1 MNGILNLNKPEGHT
15 SFDCVAILRRLTGER
30 KIGHT
35 GTLDP
40 QATGVLPVCI
50 GKATRLLEFMDSAP
64 KTYVCGC
71 MLGLETDTQDIW
83 GEIIRDR
90 RLETASLARE
100 NVEKALGCFCGEI
113 EQKPPV
119 FSAVKVNGKKLYEYA
134 REGRSVE
141 IPVRRVTIHSIR
153 LLDWQSPQQP
163 FTFEVVC
170 SRGTY
175 VRAICHDLGQMLG
188 CGACMS
194 SLVRTQTCGY
204 SIDQSVTL
212 EDLRSMTAAQIEA
225 LLDPP
230 ETAVSHL
237 PRLELNEEQAE
248 LFTNGNPV
256 WSDGLTLSDEIQAV
270 FQDNKLIGIV
280 RDQKIAKVLLKGS
293 SI

>member
-1 MNGILNLNKPEGHT
+1 MNGVLNLNKPAGYT

-64 KTYVCGC
+64 KTDVCGC
-71 MLGLETDTQDIW
+71 ALGLETDTQDIW
-83 GEIIRDR
+83 GSAISDR
-90 RLETASLARE
+90 RPETASLTRE
-100 NVEKALGCFCGEI
+100 NVEKVLDTFRGEI
-113 EQKPPV
+113 DQKPPV
-119 FSAVKVNGKKLYEYA
+119 FSAIKVRGKKLYEYA
-134 REGRSVE
+134 REGKDVE
-141 IPVRRVTIHSIR
+141 VPVRRVTIHGIR
-153 LLDWQSPQQP
+153 MLDWQGPQQP

-175 VRAICHDLGQMLG
+175 VRAICHDLGQALG

-194 SLVRTQTCGY
+194 SLVRTDTCGY
-204 SIDQSVTL
+204 SLEQALPL
-212 EDLRSMTAAQIEA
+212 EDLLSMNAEQIEA

-237 PRLELNEEQAE
+237 PRLELDEEQAK
-248 LFTNGNPV
+248 LFANGNPI
-256 WSDGLTLSDEIQAV
+256 WSDGLTLSDEVQAV
-270 FQDNKLIGIV
+270 FHNNKLIGIV
-280 RDQKIAKVLLKGS
+280 RDQKIAKV
-293 SI
+293 I

>member
-1 MNGILNLNKPEGHT
+1 MNGVLNLNKPAGYT

-71 MLGLETDTQDIW
+71 ALGLETDTQDIW
-83 GEIIRDR
+83 GSAISDR
-90 RLETASLARE
+90 RSVTASLTRE
-100 NVEKALGCFCGEI
+100 NVEKVLDTFRGEI
-113 EQKPPV
+113 DQKPPV
-119 FSAVKVNGKKLYEYA
+119 FSAIKVRGKKLYEYA
-134 REGRSVE
+134 REGKDVE
-141 IPVRRVTIHSIR
+141 VPVRRVTIHGIR
-153 LLDWQSPQQP
+153 MLDWQGPQQP

-175 VRAICHDLGQMLG
+175 VRAICHDLGQALG

-194 SLVRTQTCGY
+194 FLVRTDTCGY
-204 SIDQSVTL
+204 SLEQALPL
-212 EDLRSMTAAQIEA
+212 EDLRIMNAEQIEA

-237 PRLELNEEQAE
+237 PRLELDEEQAK
-248 LFTNGNPV
+248 LFANGNPI
-256 WSDGLTLSDEIQAV
+256 WSDGLTLSGEVQAV
-270 FQDNKLIGIV
+270 FHNNKLIGIV
-280 RDQKIAKVLLKGS
+280 RDQKIAKV
-293 SI
+293 I

>member
-1 MNGILNLNKPEGHT
+1 MNGILNLNKPAGYT
-15 SFDCVAILRRLTGER
+15 SFDCVAVLRKLTGEK

-40 QATGVLPVCI
+40 QATGVLPICI

-71 MLGLETDTQDIW
+71 TLGLETDTQDIW
-83 GEIIRDR
+83 GSVTCDR
-90 RLETASLARE
+90 RTETASVTRE
-100 NVEKALGCFCGEI
+100 NVEEVLRSFEGEI
-113 EQKPPV
+113 AQKPPV
-119 FSAVKVNGKKLYEYA
+119 FSAIKVNGKKLYEYA
-134 REGRSVE
+134 REGREVD

-153 LLDWQSPQQP
+153 LLEWNGPEEP

-204 SIDQSVTL
+204 SIENAVSMD
-212 EDLRSMTAAQIEA
+212 DLKQMTADQIEA
-225 LLDPP
+225 LLDSP

-237 PRLELNEEQAE
+237 PRLELNETQAR
-248 LFTNGNPV
+248 LFCNGNPV
-256 WSDGLTLSDEIQAV
+256 WSHDLALQDDIQAV
-270 FQDNKLIGIV
+270 FFDTHLIGII
-280 RDQKIAKVLLKGS
+280 RNKTIAKVL
-293 SI
+293 

>member
-1 MNGILNLNKPEGHT
+1 MNGVLNLNKPAGYT

-50 GKATRLLEFMDSAP
+50 GKATRLLEFMDNAP

-71 MLGLETDTQDIW
+71 TLGLDTDTQDIW
-83 GEIIRDR
+83 GSAISDR
-90 RLETASLARE
+90 RPETASLTRE
-100 NVEKALGCFCGEI
+100 NVEKVLDTFRGEI
-113 EQKPPV
+113 DQKPPV
-119 FSAVKVNGKKLYEYA
+119 FSAIKVKGKKLYEYA
-134 REGRSVE
+134 REGKDVE
-141 IPVRRVTIHSIR
+141 VPVRRVTIHGIR
-153 LLDWQSPQQP
+153 MLDWQGPQQP

-175 VRAICHDLGQMLG
+175 VRAICHDLGQALG

-194 SLVRTQTCGY
+194 SLVRTDTCGY
-204 SIDQSVTL
+204 SLEQALPL
-212 EDLRSMTAAQIEA
+212 EDLRSMNAEQIEA

-237 PRLELNEEQAE
+237 PRLELDEEQAK
-248 LFTNGNPV
+248 LFANGNPI
-256 WSDGLTLSDEIQAV
+256 WSDGLTLSDEVQAV
-270 FQDNKLIGIV
+270 FHNNKLIGIV
-280 RDQKIAKVLLKGS
+280 RDQKIAKV
-293 SI
+293 I

>member
-1 MNGILNLNKPEGHT
+1 MNGVLNLNKPAGYT

-71 MLGLETDTQDIW
+71 TLGLETDTQDIW
-83 GEIIRDR
+83 GSAISDKRPV
-90 RLETASLARE
+90 TASLTRE
-100 NVEKALGCFCGEI
+100 NVEKVLDTFRGEI
-113 EQKPPV
+113 DQKPPV
-119 FSAVKVNGKKLYEYA
+119 FSAIKVRGKKLYEYA
-134 REGRSVE
+134 REGKDVE
-141 IPVRRVTIHSIR
+141 VPVRRVTIHGIR
-153 LLDWQSPQQP
+153 MLDWQGPQQP

-175 VRAICHDLGQMLG
+175 VRAICHDLGQALG

-194 SLVRTQTCGY
+194 SLVRTDTCGY
-204 SIDQSVTL
+204 SLEQALPL
-212 EDLRSMTAAQIEA
+212 EDLRSMNAEQIEA

-237 PRLELNEEQAE
+237 PRLELDEEQAK
-248 LFTNGNPV
+248 LFANGNPI
-256 WSDGLTLSDEIQAV
+256 WSDGLTLSDEVQAV
-270 FQDNKLIGIV
+270 FHNNKLIGIV
-280 RDQKIAKVLLKGS
+280 RDQKIAKV
-293 SI
+293 I

>member
-1 MNGILNLNKPEGHT
+1 MNGILNLNKPAGYT
-15 SFDCVAILRRLTGER
+15 SFDCVAVLRKLTGEK

-50 GKATRLLEFMDSAP
+50 GMATRLLEFMDGAP

-71 MLGLETDTQDIW
+71 TLGLETDTQDIW
-83 GEIIRDR
+83 GSVLYDR
-90 RLETASLARE
+90 RPETASVTRE
-100 NVEKALGCFCGEI
+100 NVEKALRSFEGEI

-119 FSAVKVNGKKLYEYA
+119 FSAIKVNGKKLYEYA
-134 REGRSVE
+134 REGRDVE
-141 IPVRRVTIHSIR
+141 IPVRKVTIHSIR
-153 LLDWQSPQQP
+153 ILDWNGPEEP

-175 VRAICHDLGQMLG
+175 VRSICHDLGRMLG

-204 SIDQSVTL
+204 SIENAVSLD
-212 EDLRSMTAAQIEA
+212 DLKQMTAEQIEA

-237 PRLELNEEQAE
+237 PRLDLSDDQAR
-248 LFTNGNPV
+248 LFCNGNPV
-256 WSDGLTLSDEIQAV
+256 WSQDLTLTDEIQAV
-270 FQDNKLIGIV
+270 FFDKQLIGII
-280 RDQKIAKVLLKGS
+280 RNKAIAKVL
-293 SI
+293 

>member
-1 MNGILNLNKPEGHT
+1 MNGVLNLNKPAGYT

-71 MLGLETDTQDIW
+71 TLGLETDTQDIW
-83 GEIIRDR
+83 GSVKSDR
-90 RLETASLARE
+90 RAEIASLTRE
-100 NVEKALGCFCGEI
+100 NVEKVLDTFRGEI

-119 FSAVKVNGKKLYEYA
+119 FSAIKVNGKRLYEYA
-134 REGRSVE
+134 REGRDVE
-141 IPVRRVTIHSIR
+141 VPVRLVTIHGIR
-153 LLDWQSPQQP
+153 MLDWQGPQQP

-175 VRAICHDLGQMLG
+175 VRAICHDMGQTLG

-194 SLVRTQTCGY
+194 SLVRTNTCGY
-204 SIDQSVTL
+204 SPEQALSL
-212 EDLRSMTAAQIEA
+212 EDLRSMNAEQIEA

-237 PRLELNEEQAE
+237 PRLELDEEHAK
-248 LFTNGNPV
+248 LFTNGNPI
-256 WSDGLTLSDEIQAV
+256 WSDGLTLFDEVQAV
-270 FQDNKLIGIV
+270 FHNSKLIGIV
-280 RDQKIAKVLLKGS
+280 RDRKIAKVL
-293 SI
+293 

>member
-1 MNGILNLNKPEGHT
+1 MNGVLNLNKPAGYT

-71 MLGLETDTQDIW
+71 TLGLETDTQDIW
-83 GEIIRDR
+83 GSVKSDR
-90 RLETASLARE
+90 RAEIASLTRE
-100 NVEKALGCFCGEI
+100 NVEKVLDTFRGEI

-119 FSAVKVNGKKLYEYA
+119 FSAIKVNGKRLYEYA
-134 REGRSVE
+134 REGRDVE
-141 IPVRRVTIHSIR
+141 VPVRSVTIHGIR
-153 LLDWQSPQQP
+153 MLDWQGPQQP

-175 VRAICHDLGQMLG
+175 VRAICHDMGQTLG

-194 SLVRTQTCGY
+194 SLVRTNTCGY
-204 SIDQSVTL
+204 SLEQALSL
-212 EDLRSMTAAQIEA
+212 EDLRSMNAEQIET

-237 PRLELNEEQAE
+237 PSLELDEEHAK
-248 LFTNGNPV
+248 LFTNGNPI
-256 WSDGLTLSDEIQAV
+256 WSDGLTLSDEVQAV
-270 FQDNKLIGIV
+270 FHNSKLIGIV
-280 RDQKIAKVLLKGS
+280 RDRKIAKVL
-293 SI
+293 

>member
-1 MNGILNLNKPEGHT
+1 MNGVLNLNKPAGYT

-30 KIGHT
+30 KIVHT

-71 MLGLETDTQDIW
+71 TLGLDTDTQDIW
-83 GEIIRDR
+83 GSAISDR
-90 RLETASLARE
+90 RPETASLTRE
-100 NVEKALGCFCGEI
+100 NVEKVLDTFRGEI
-113 EQKPPV
+113 DQKPPV
-119 FSAVKVNGKKLYEYA
+119 FSAIKVKGKKLYEYA
-134 REGRSVE
+134 REGKDVE
-141 IPVRRVTIHSIR
+141 VPVRRVTIHGIR
-153 LLDWQSPQQP
+153 MLDWQGPQQP

-175 VRAICHDLGQMLG
+175 VRAICHDLGQALG

-194 SLVRTQTCGY
+194 SLVRTDTCGY
-204 SIDQSVTL
+204 SLEQALPL
-212 EDLRSMTAAQIEA
+212 EDLRSMNAEQIEA

-237 PRLELNEEQAE
+237 PRLELDEEQAK
-248 LFTNGNPV
+248 LFANGNPI
-256 WSDGLTLSDEIQAV
+256 WSDGLTLSDEVQAV
-270 FQDNKLIGIV
+270 FHNNKLIGIV
-280 RDQKIAKVLLKGS
+280 RDQKIAKV
-293 SI
+293 I

>member
-1 MNGILNLNKPEGHT
+1 MNGILNLNKPAGYT
-15 SFDCVAILRRLTGER
+15 SFDCVAVLRKLTGEK

-71 MLGLETDTQDIW
+71 TLGLETDTQDIW
-83 GEIIRDR
+83 GSVLYDR
-90 RLETASLARE
+90 RPETASVTRE
-100 NVEKALGCFCGEI
+100 NVEKALRSFEGEI

-119 FSAVKVNGKKLYEYA
+119 FSAIKVNGKKLYEYA
-134 REGRSVE
+134 REGRDVE
-141 IPVRRVTIHSIR
+141 IPVRKVTIHSIR
-153 LLDWQSPQQP
+153 ILDWNGPEEP

-175 VRAICHDLGQMLG
+175 VRSICHDLGQMLG

-204 SIDQSVTL
+204 SIENAVSLD
-212 EDLRSMTAAQIEA
+212 DLKQMTAEQIEA

-237 PRLELNEEQAE
+237 PRLDLSDDQAR
-248 LFTNGNPV
+248 LFCNGNPV
-256 WSDGLTLSDEIQAV
+256 WSQDLTLTDEIQAV
-270 FQDNKLIGIV
+270 FFDKQLIGII
-280 RDQKIAKVLLKGS
+280 RNKAIAKVL
-293 SI
+293 

>member
-1 MNGILNLNKPEGHT
+1 MNGILNLNKPAGYT
-15 SFDCVAILRRLTGER
+15 SFDCVAVLRKLTGEK

-71 MLGLETDTQDIW
+71 TLGLETDTQDIW
-83 GEIIRDR
+83 GSVLYDR
-90 RLETASLARE
+90 RPETASVTRE
-100 NVEKALGCFCGEI
+100 NVEKALRSFEGEI

-119 FSAVKVNGKKLYEYA
+119 FSAIKVNGKKLYEYA
-134 REGRSVE
+134 REGRDVE
-141 IPVRRVTIHSIR
+141 IPVRKVTVHSIR
-153 LLDWQSPQQP
+153 ILDWNGPEET

-175 VRAICHDLGQMLG
+175 VRSICHDLGQMLG

-194 SLVRTQTCGY
+194 SLVRTQTSGY
-204 SIDQSVTL
+204 SIDNAVSMD
-212 EDLRSMTAAQIEA
+212 DLKQMTAEQIEA

-237 PRLELNEEQAE
+237 PRLDLSDDQAR
-248 LFTNGNPV
+248 LFCNGNPV
-256 WSDGLTLSDEIQAV
+256 WSQDLTLTDEIQAV
-270 FQDNKLIGIV
+270 FFDKQLIGII
-280 RDQKIAKVLLKGS
+280 RNKAIAKVL
-293 SI
+293 

>member
-1 MNGILNLNKPEGHT
+1 MNGILNLNKPAGYT
-15 SFDCVAILRRLTGER
+15 SFDCVAVLRKLTGEK

-40 QATGVLPVCI
+40 QATGVLPICI

-71 MLGLETDTQDIW
+71 TLGLETDTQDIW
-83 GEIIRDR
+83 GSVLYDR
-90 RLETASLARE
+90 RPETASVTRE
-100 NVEKALGCFCGEI
+100 NVEKALRSFEGEI

-119 FSAVKVNGKKLYEYA
+119 FSAIKVNGKKLYEYA
-134 REGRSVE
+134 REGRDVE
-141 IPVRRVTIHSIR
+141 IPVRKVTIHSIR
-153 LLDWQSPQQP
+153 ILDWNGPEEP

-175 VRAICHDLGQMLG
+175 VRSICHDLGRMLG

-204 SIDQSVTL
+204 SIENAVSLD
-212 EDLRSMTAAQIEA
+212 DLKQMTAEQIEA

-237 PRLELNEEQAE
+237 PRLDLSDDQAR
-248 LFTNGNPV
+248 LFCNGNPV
-256 WSDGLTLSDEIQAV
+256 WSQDLTLTDEIQAV
-270 FQDNKLIGIV
+270 FFDKQLIGII
-280 RDQKIAKVLLKGS
+280 RNKAIAKVL
-293 SI
+293 

>member
-1 MNGILNLNKPEGHT
+1 MNGVLNLNKPAGYT

-71 MLGLETDTQDIW
+71 TLGLETDTQDIW
-83 GEIIRDR
+83 GSVKSDR
-90 RLETASLARE
+90 RAEIASLTRE
-100 NVEKALGCFCGEI
+100 NVEKVLDTFRGEI

-119 FSAVKVNGKKLYEYA
+119 FSAIKVNGKRLYEYA
-134 REGRSVE
+134 REGRDVE
-141 IPVRRVTIHSIR
+141 VPVRSVTIHGIR
-153 LLDWQSPQQP
+153 MLDWQGPQQP

-175 VRAICHDLGQMLG
+175 VRAICHDMGQTLG

-194 SLVRTQTCGY
+194 SLVRTNTCGY
-204 SIDQSVTL
+204 SLEQALSL
-212 EDLRSMTAAQIEA
+212 EDLRSMNAEQIET

-237 PRLELNEEQAE
+237 PRLELDEEHAK
-248 LFTNGNPV
+248 LFTNGNPI
-256 WSDGLTLSDEIQAV
+256 WSDGLTLSDEVQAV
-270 FQDNKLIGIV
+270 FHNSKLIGIV
-280 RDQKIAKVLLKGS
+280 RDRKIAKVL
-293 SI
+293 

>member
-1 MNGILNLNKPEGHT
+1 MNGILNLNKPAGYT
-15 SFDCVAILRRLTGER
+15 SFDCVAVLRKLTGEK

-71 MLGLETDTQDIW
+71 TLGLETDTQDIW
-83 GEIIRDR
+83 GSVLYDR
-90 RLETASLARE
+90 RPETASVTRE
-100 NVEKALGCFCGEI
+100 NVEKALRSFEGEI

-119 FSAVKVNGKKLYEYA
+119 FSAIKVNGKKLYEYA
-134 REGRSVE
+134 REGRDVE
-141 IPVRRVTIHSIR
+141 IPVRKVTVHSIR
-153 LLDWQSPQQP
+153 ILDWNGPEET

-175 VRAICHDLGQMLG
+175 VRSICHDLGQMLG

-204 SIDQSVTL
+204 SIENAVSMD
-212 EDLRSMTAAQIEA
+212 DLKQMTAEQIEA

-237 PRLELNEEQAE
+237 PRLDLSDDQAR
-248 LFTNGNPV
+248 LFCNGNPV
-256 WSDGLTLSDEIQAV
+256 WSQDLTLTDEIQAV
-270 FQDNKLIGIV
+270 FFDKQLIGII
-280 RDQKIAKVLLKGS
+280 RNKAIAKVL
-293 SI
+293 

>member
-1 MNGILNLNKPEGHT
+1 MNGVLNLNKPAGYT

-71 MLGLETDTQDIW
+71 TLGLETDTQDIW
-83 GEIIRDR
+83 GSVKSDR
-90 RLETASLARE
+90 RAEIASLTRE
-100 NVEKALGCFCGEI
+100 NVEKVLDTFRGEI

-119 FSAVKVNGKKLYEYA
+119 FSAIKVNGKRLYEYA
-134 REGRSVE
+134 REGRDVE
-141 IPVRRVTIHSIR
+141 VPVRSVTIHGIR
-153 LLDWQSPQQP
+153 MLDWQGPQQP

-175 VRAICHDLGQMLG
+175 VRAICHDMGQTLG

-194 SLVRTQTCGY
+194 SLVRTNTCGY
-204 SIDQSVTL
+204 SLEQAISL
-212 EDLRSMTAAQIEA
+212 EDLRSMNAEQIEA

-230 ETAVSHL
+230 ESAVSHL
-237 PRLELNEEQAE
+237 PRLELDEEHSK
-248 LFTNGNPV
+248 LFTNGNPI
-256 WSDGLTLSDEIQAV
+256 WSDGLTLSDEVQAV
-270 FQDNKLIGIV
+270 FHNSKLIGIV
-280 RDQKIAKVLLKGS
+280 RDRKIAKVL
-293 SI
+293 

>member
-1 MNGILNLNKPEGHT
+1 MNGVLNLNKPAGYT

-71 MLGLETDTQDIW
+71 TLGLETDTQDIW
-83 GEIIRDR
+83 GSVKSDR
-90 RLETASLARE
+90 RAEIASLTRE
-100 NVEKALGCFCGEI
+100 NVEKVLDTFRGEI

-119 FSAVKVNGKKLYEYA
+119 FSAIKVGGKRLYEYA
-134 REGRSVE
+134 REGRDVE
-141 IPVRRVTIHSIR
+141 VPVRLVTIHGIR
-153 LLDWQSPQQP
+153 MLDWQGPQQP

-175 VRAICHDLGQMLG
+175 VRAICHDMGQTLG

-194 SLVRTQTCGY
+194 SLVRTNTCGY
-204 SIDQSVTL
+204 SLEQALSL
-212 EDLRSMTAAQIEA
+212 EDLRSMNAEQIEA

-237 PRLELNEEQAE
+237 PRLELDEEHAK
-248 LFTNGNPV
+248 LFTNGNPI
-256 WSDGLTLSDEIQAV
+256 WSDGLTLFDEVQAV
-270 FQDNKLIGIV
+270 FHNSKLIGIV
-280 RDQKIAKVLLKGS
+280 RDRKIAKVL
-293 SI
+293 

>member
-1 MNGILNLNKPEGHT
+1 MNGVLNLNKPAGYT
-15 SFDCVAILRRLTGER
+15 SFDCVAILRRLTGEH

-71 MLGLETDTQDIW
+71 TLGLDTDTQAIW
-83 GEIIRDR
+83 GSAISDR
-90 RLETASLARE
+90 RPETASLTRE
-100 NVEKALGCFCGEI
+100 NVEKVLDTFRGEI
-113 EQKPPV
+113 DQKPPV
-119 FSAVKVNGKKLYEYA
+119 FSAIKVKGKKLYEYA
-134 REGRSVE
+134 REGKDVE
-141 IPVRRVTIHSIR
+141 VPVRRVTIHGIR
-153 LLDWQSPQQP
+153 MLDWQGPQQP

-175 VRAICHDLGQMLG
+175 VRAICHDLGQALG

-194 SLVRTQTCGY
+194 SLVRTDTCGY
-204 SIDQSVTL
+204 SLEQALPL
-212 EDLRSMTAAQIEA
+212 EDLRSMNAEQIEA

-237 PRLELNEEQAE
+237 PRLELDEEQAK
-248 LFTNGNPV
+248 LFANGNPI
-256 WSDGLTLSDEIQAV
+256 WSDGLTLSDEVQAV
-270 FQDNKLIGIV
+270 FHNNKLIGIV
-280 RDQKIAKVLLKGS
+280 RDQKIAKV
-293 SI
+293 I

>member
-1 MNGILNLNKPEGHT
+1 MNGILNLNKPAGYT
-15 SFDCVAILRRLTGER
+15 SFDCVAVLRKLTGEK

-40 QATGVLPVCI
+40 QATGVLPICI
-50 GKATRLLEFMDSAP
+50 GKAARLLEFMDGAP

-71 MLGLETDTQDIW
+71 TLGLETDTQDIW
-83 GEIIRDR
+83 GSVLYDR
-90 RLETASLARE
+90 RPETASVTRE
-100 NVEKALGCFCGEI
+100 NVEKALRSFEGEI

-119 FSAVKVNGKKLYEYA
+119 FSAIKVNGKKLYEYA
-134 REGRSVE
+134 REGRDVE
-141 IPVRRVTIHSIR
+141 IPVRKVTIHSIR
-153 LLDWQSPQQP
+153 ILDWNGPEEP

-175 VRAICHDLGQMLG
+175 VRSICHDLGRMLG

-204 SIDQSVTL
+204 SIENAVSLD
-212 EDLRSMTAAQIEA
+212 DLKQMTAEQIEA

-237 PRLELNEEQAE
+237 PRLDLSDDQAR
-248 LFTNGNPV
+248 LFCNGNPV
-256 WSDGLTLSDEIQAV
+256 WSQDLTLTDEIQAV
-270 FQDNKLIGIV
+270 FFDKQLIGII
-280 RDQKIAKVLLKGS
+280 RNKAIAKVL
-293 SI
+293 

>member
-1 MNGILNLNKPEGHT
+1 MNGILNLNKPAGYT
-15 SFDCVAILRRLTGER
+15 SFDCVAVLRKLTGEK

-71 MLGLETDTQDIW
+71 TLGLETDTQDIW
-83 GEIIRDR
+83 GSVLYDR
-90 RLETASLARE
+90 RPETASVTRE
-100 NVEKALGCFCGEI
+100 NVEKALRSFEGEI

-119 FSAVKVNGKKLYEYA
+119 FSAIKVNGKKLYEYA
-134 REGRSVE
+134 REGRDVE
-141 IPVRRVTIHSIR
+141 IPVRKVTIHSIR
-153 LLDWQSPQQP
+153 ILDWNGPEEP

-175 VRAICHDLGQMLG
+175 VRSICHDLGQMLG

-204 SIDQSVTL
+204 SIENAVSMD
-212 EDLRSMTAAQIEA
+212 DLKQMTAEQIEA
-225 LLDPP
+225 LLDPS

-237 PRLELNEEQAE
+237 QRLDLSEDQAR
-248 LFTNGNPV
+248 LFCNGNPV
-256 WSDGLTLSDEIQAV
+256 WSQDLTLTDEIQAV
-270 FQDNKLIGIV
+270 FFDKQLIGII
-280 RDQKIAKVLLKGS
+280 RNKAIAKVL
-293 SI
+293 

>member
-1 MNGILNLNKPEGHT
+1 MNGILNLNKPADYT
-15 SFDCVAILRRLTGER
+15 SFDCVAILRRLSGER

-71 MLGLETDTQDIW
+71 TLGLETDTQDIW
-83 GEIIRDR
+83 GNVLSDR
-90 RLETASLARE
+90 RLETASLTRE
-100 NVEKALGCFCGEI
+100 NVEKALDTFRGEI

-119 FSAVKVNGKKLYEYA
+119 FSAIKVNGKKLYEYA
-134 REGRSVE
+134 REGKDVE
-141 IPVRRVTIHSIR
+141 IPVRQVTIHGIR
-153 LLDWQSPQQP
+153 LLGWQGPRQP
-163 FTFEVVC
+163 FTFEVIC

-175 VRAICHDLGQMLG
+175 VRAICHDLGQDLG

-194 SLVRTQTCGY
+194 SLVRTNTCGY
-204 SIDQSVTL
+204 SLEQAIPL
-212 EDLRSMTAAQIEA
+212 EDLRSMKAEQIEA

-237 PRLELNEEQAE
+237 PRLELGEEQSK
-248 LFTNGNPV
+248 LFINGNPV
-256 WSDGLTLSDEIQAV
+256 WSDGLTLSNEVQAA
-270 FQDNKLIGIV
+270 FHNNKLIGII
-280 RDQKIAKVLLKGS
+280 RDQKIAKVL
-293 SI
+293 

>member
-1 MNGILNLNKPEGHT
+1 MNGVLNLNKPAGYT

-71 MLGLETDTQDIW
+71 TLGLETDTQDIW
-83 GEIIRDR
+83 GSVKSDR
-90 RLETASLARE
+90 RAEIASLTRE
-100 NVEKALGCFCGEI
+100 NVEKVLDTFRGEI

-119 FSAVKVNGKKLYEYA
+119 FSAIKVNGKKLYEYA
-134 REGRSVE
+134 REGKNVE
-141 IPVRRVTIHSIR
+141 IPVRRVTVHGIR
-153 LLDWQSPQQP
+153 MLDWQGPRQP

-175 VRAICHDLGQMLG
+175 VRAICHDMGQTLG

-194 SLVRTQTCGY
+194 SLVRTNTCWY
-204 SIDQSVTL
+204 SLEQALPL
-212 EDLRSMTAAQIEA
+212 EDLRSMNAEQIEA

-237 PRLELNEEQAE
+237 PRLELGEEQSK
-248 LFTNGNPV
+248 LFINGNPV
-256 WSDGLTLSDEIQAV
+256 WSDGLTLSDEVQAA
-270 FQDNKLIGIV
+270 FHNNKLIGIV
-280 RDQKIAKVLLKGS
+280 RDQKIAKVL
-293 SI
+293 

>member
-1 MNGILNLNKPEGHT
+1 MNGVLNLNKPAGYT

-71 MLGLETDTQDIW
+71 TLGLDTDTQDIW
-83 GEIIRDR
+83 GSAISDR
-90 RLETASLARE
+90 RPETASLTRE
-100 NVEKALGCFCGEI
+100 NVEKVLDTFRGEI
-113 EQKPPV
+113 DQKPPV
-119 FSAVKVNGKKLYEYA
+119 FSAIKVRGKKLYEYA
-134 REGRSVE
+134 REGKDVE
-141 IPVRRVTIHSIR
+141 VPVRRVTIHGIR
-153 LLDWQSPQQP
+153 MLDWQGPQQP

-175 VRAICHDLGQMLG
+175 VRAICHDLGQALG

-194 SLVRTQTCGY
+194 SLVRTDTCGY
-204 SIDQSVTL
+204 SLEQALPL
-212 EDLRSMTAAQIEA
+212 EDLRSMNAEQIEA

-237 PRLELNEEQAE
+237 PRLELDEEQAK
-248 LFTNGNPV
+248 LFANGNPI
-256 WSDGLTLSDEIQAV
+256 WSDGLTLSDEVQAV
-270 FQDNKLIGIV
+270 FHNNKLIGIV
-280 RDQKIAKVLLKGS
+280 RDQKIAKV
-293 SI
+293 I

>member
-1 MNGILNLNKPEGHT
+1 MNGVLNLSKPAGYT

-71 MLGLETDTQDIW
+71 TLGLETDTQDIW
-83 GEIIRDR
+83 GGVRSDK
-90 RLETASLARE
+90 RLEIASLTRE
-100 NVEKALGCFCGEI
+100 NVEKVLDTFRGEI

-119 FSAVKVNGKKLYEYA
+119 FSAIKVNGKKLYEYA
-134 REGRSVE
+134 REGKNVD
-141 IPVRRVTIHSIR
+141 IPVRRVTIHGIR
-153 LLDWQSPQQP
+153 MLDWQGPQQP

-175 VRAICHDLGQMLG
+175 VRAICHDMGQTLG

-194 SLVRTQTCGY
+194 SLVRTNTSGY
-204 SIDQSVTL
+204 SLEQALSL
-212 EDLRSMTAAQIEA
+212 EDLRSMNAEQIEA
-225 LLDPP
+225 LLNPP

-237 PRLELNEEQAE
+237 PRLELGEEQAK
-248 LFTNGNPV
+248 LFINGNPV
-256 WSDGLTLSDEIQAV
+256 WSDGLTLFDEVQAA
-270 FQDNKLIGIV
+270 FHNNKLIGIV
-280 RDQKIAKVLLKGS
+280 RDQKIAKVL
-293 SI
+293 

>member
-1 MNGILNLNKPEGHT
+1 MNGVLNLNKPAGYT

-71 MLGLETDTQDIW
+71 TLGLETDTQDIW
-83 GEIIRDR
+83 GSAISDKRPV
-90 RLETASLARE
+90 TASLTRE
-100 NVEKALGCFCGEI
+100 NVEKVLDTFRGEI
-113 EQKPPV
+113 DQKPPV
-119 FSAVKVNGKKLYEYA
+119 FSAIKVKGKKLYEYA
-134 REGRSVE
+134 REGKDVE
-141 IPVRRVTIHSIR
+141 VPVRRVTIHGIR
-153 LLDWQSPQQP
+153 MLDWQGPQQP

-175 VRAICHDLGQMLG
+175 VRAICHDLGQALG

-194 SLVRTQTCGY
+194 SLVRTDTCGY
-204 SIDQSVTL
+204 SLEQALPL
-212 EDLRSMTAAQIEA
+212 EDLRSMNAEQIEA

-237 PRLELNEEQAE
+237 PRLELDEEQAK
-248 LFTNGNPV
+248 LFANGNPI
-256 WSDGLTLSDEIQAV
+256 WSDGLTLSGEVQAV
-270 FQDNKLIGIV
+270 FHNNKLIGIV
-280 RDQKIAKVLLKGS
+280 RDQKIAKV
-293 SI
+293 I

>member
-1 MNGILNLNKPEGHT
+1 MNGVLNLNKPAGYT

-71 MLGLETDTQDIW
+71 ALGLETDTQDIW
-83 GEIIRDR
+83 GSAISDR
-90 RLETASLARE
+90 RSVTASLTRE
-100 NVEKALGCFCGEI
+100 NVEKVLDTFRGEI
-113 EQKPPV
+113 DQKPPV
-119 FSAVKVNGKKLYEYA
+119 FSAIKVKGKKLYEYA
-134 REGRSVE
+134 REGKDVE
-141 IPVRRVTIHSIR
+141 VPVRRVTIHGIR
-153 LLDWQSPQQP
+153 MLDWQGPQQP

-175 VRAICHDLGQMLG
+175 VRAICHDLGQALG

-194 SLVRTQTCGY
+194 SLVRTDTCGY
-204 SIDQSVTL
+204 SLEQALPL
-212 EDLRSMTAAQIEA
+212 EDLRSMNAEQIEA

-237 PRLELNEEQAE
+237 PRLELDEEQAK
-248 LFTNGNPV
+248 LFANGNPI
-256 WSDGLTLSDEIQAV
+256 WSDGLTLSDEVQAV
-270 FQDNKLIGIV
+270 FHNNKLIGIV
-280 RDQKIAKVLLKGS
+280 RDQKIAKV
-293 SI
+293 I

>member
-1 MNGILNLNKPEGHT
+1 MNGILNLKKTAGYT
-15 SFDCVAILRRLTGER
+15 SFDCVAVLRRLTGEK
-30 KIGHT
+30 KIGHA

-71 MLGLETDTQDIW
+71 TLGIETDTQDIW
-83 GEIIRDR
+83 GTVTGGRRPEIGSLTR
-90 RLETASLARE
+90 ET
-100 NVEKALGCFCGEI
+100 VEKALLSFEGEI

-119 FSAVKVNGKKLYEYA
+119 FSAVKVQGKRLYEYA
-134 REGRSVE
+134 REGKDVE
-141 IPVRRVTIHSIR
+141 IPVRKVTIYRIR
-153 LLDWQSPQQP
+153 LLEWKNQEEP

-175 VRAICHDLGQMLG
+175 VRSICHDLGQILG

-194 SLVRTQTCGY
+194 SLVRTASCGY
-204 SIDQSVTL
+204 TIEHAVSFDELQEMDVS
-212 EDLRSMTAAQIEA
+212 EIEA

-237 PRLELNEEQAE
+237 PRVELDEAKRK
-248 LFTNGNPV
+248 LFLNGNPG
-256 WSDGLTLSDEIQAV
+256 WSCDLIIPDDPCAV
-270 FQDNKLIGIV
+270 FSGKDLIGIT
-280 RDQKIAKVLLKGS
+280 RAGKIAKVLV
-293 SI
+293 

>member
-1 MNGILNLNKPEGHT
+1 MNGVLNLNKPDGYT

-71 MLGLETDTQDIW
+71 TLGLETDTQDIW
-83 GEIIRDR
+83 GSVKSDR
-90 RLETASLARE
+90 RAEIASLTRE
-100 NVEKALGCFCGEI
+100 NVEKVLDTFRGEI

-119 FSAVKVNGKKLYEYA
+119 FSAIKVNGKRLYEYA
-134 REGRSVE
+134 REGRDVE
-141 IPVRRVTIHSIR
+141 VPVRLVTIHGIR
-153 LLDWQSPQQP
+153 MLDWQGPQQP

-175 VRAICHDLGQMLG
+175 VRAICHDMGQTLG

-194 SLVRTQTCGY
+194 SLVRTNTCGY
-204 SIDQSVTL
+204 SLEQALSL
-212 EDLRSMTAAQIEA
+212 EDLRSMNAEQIEA

-237 PRLELNEEQAE
+237 PRLELDEEHAK
-248 LFTNGNPV
+248 LFTNGNPI
-256 WSDGLTLSDEIQAV
+256 WSDGLTLSDEVQAV
-270 FQDNKLIGIV
+270 FHNSKLIGIV
-280 RDQKIAKVLLKGS
+280 RDRKIAKVL
-293 SI
+293 

>member
-1 MNGILNLNKPEGHT
+1 MNGVLNLNKPDGYT

-71 MLGLETDTQDIW
+71 TLGLETDTQDIW
-83 GEIIRDR
+83 GSVKSDR
-90 RLETASLARE
+90 RAEIASLTRE
-100 NVEKALGCFCGEI
+100 NVEKVLDAFRGEI

-119 FSAVKVNGKKLYEYA
+119 FSAIKVNGKRLYEYA
-134 REGRSVE
+134 REGRDVE
-141 IPVRRVTIHSIR
+141 VPVRSVTIHGIR
-153 LLDWQSPQQP
+153 MLDWQGPQQP

-175 VRAICHDLGQMLG
+175 VRAICHDMGQTLG

-194 SLVRTQTCGY
+194 SLVRTNTCGY
-204 SIDQSVTL
+204 SLEQALSL
-212 EDLRSMTAAQIEA
+212 EDLRSMNAEQIET

-237 PRLELNEEQAE
+237 PRLELDEEHAK
-248 LFTNGNPV
+248 LFTNGNPI
-256 WSDGLTLSDEIQAV
+256 WSDGLILSDEVQAV
-270 FQDNKLIGIV
+270 FHNSKLIGIV
-280 RDQKIAKVLLKGS
+280 RDRKIAKVL
-293 SI
+293 

>member
-1 MNGILNLNKPEGHT
+1 MNGILNLNKPAGYT
-15 SFDCVAILRRLTGER
+15 SFDCVAVLRKLTGEK

-71 MLGLETDTQDIW
+71 TLGLETDTQDIW
-83 GEIIRDR
+83 GSVLYDR
-90 RLETASLARE
+90 RPETASVTRE
-100 NVEKALGCFCGEI
+100 NVEKALRSFEGEI

-119 FSAVKVNGKKLYEYA
+119 FSAIKVNGKKLYEYA
-134 REGRSVE
+134 REGRDVE
-141 IPVRRVTIHSIR
+141 IPVRKVTVHSIR
-153 LLDWQSPQQP
+153 ILDWNGPEEP

-175 VRAICHDLGQMLG
+175 VRSICHDLGQMLG

-204 SIDQSVTL
+204 SIENAVSMD
-212 EDLRSMTAAQIEA
+212 DLKQMTAEQIEA

-237 PRLELNEEQAE
+237 PRLDLSDDQAR
-248 LFTNGNPV
+248 LFCNGNPV
-256 WSDGLTLSDEIQAV
+256 WSQDLTLTDEIQAV
-270 FQDNKLIGIV
+270 FFDKQLIGII
-280 RDQKIAKVLLKGS
+280 RNKAIAKVL
-293 SI
+293 

>member
-1 MNGILNLNKPEGHT
+1 MNGVLNLNKPDGYT

-71 MLGLETDTQDIW
+71 TLGLETDTQDIW
-83 GEIIRDR
+83 GSVKSDR
-90 RLETASLARE
+90 RSEIASLTRE
-100 NVEKALGCFCGEI
+100 NVEKVLDTFRGEI

-119 FSAVKVNGKKLYEYA
+119 FSAIKVNGKRLYEYA
-134 REGRSVE
+134 REGRDVE
-141 IPVRRVTIHSIR
+141 VPVRSVTIHGIR
-153 LLDWQSPQQP
+153 MLDWQGPQQP

-175 VRAICHDLGQMLG
+175 VRAICHDMGQTLG

-194 SLVRTQTCGY
+194 SLVRTNTCGY
-204 SIDQSVTL
+204 SLEQALSL
-212 EDLRSMTAAQIEA
+212 EDLRSMNAEQIET

-237 PRLELNEEQAE
+237 PHLELDEEHAK
-248 LFTNGNPV
+248 LFTNGNPI
-256 WSDGLTLSDEIQAV
+256 WSDGLILSDEVQAV
-270 FQDNKLIGIV
+270 FHNSKLIGIV
-280 RDQKIAKVLLKGS
+280 RDRKIAKVL
-293 SI
+293 